1 MTSSRFI
8 LGVDLGTTNSAVACV
23 DLQSAS
29 QQVDSFA
36 IPQLVARGQVSP
48 RKQLPSFIY
57 IPGVHDLTEADRAT
71 PWGGPSE
78 LFVGDLAR
86 TQGARM
92 PERMISSAKS
102 WLCHGGVDR
111 KAPILPWGV
120 RDEQVKKISPVEA
133 SAAVLEHVAKA
144 WNWAR
149 ENNPETNFK
158 EQDVMVTVPASFDEA
173 ARELTLSACEKA
185 GLANVVLLEEPQ
197 AAFYAWMSG
206 PNRSKELKP
215 NSTLLV
221 FDMGGG
227 TTDFTLISVGDDG
240 DSFERTAVGDHLL
253 LGGDNVD
260 LALAKQL
267 ETKIAAERKKKLDP
281 IEWHG
286 LVHSCRLAKETLLN
300 SPDKESATVTV
311 QSRSSKLIAGTIRD
325 EITQKQLQS
334 TMLDGFFPL
343 VPKEDVGRKTRTT
356 GLQEY
361 GLPYA
366 SDPAVTRHLRRFLE
380 RHKVDKVDAVLFNGG
395 AMTPTTLRHRIIQQ
409 VAEWQN
415 GDVPKELANQHPE
428 LAVAQG
434 AAYYGLVRRGLGT
447 RIRGGT
453 PRSYYVG
460 VDNAGASNEQAI
472 CVATKGLDE
481 GAHVELERDFELL
494 TNRPVRFKLFSSNN
508 REGKA
513 GELVQPDPTEF
524 LELPPIVTVLRA
536 RGRSKVT
543 VRLEIGLTE
552 LGALEIHCVDQGEQ
566 AEKWKLAFDMRA
578 GGAISSPEAET
589 IDNPS
594 LEEAK
599 RHVRESFVD
608 EKNIAQLNK
617 RLEKLLDQDRNNW
630 NMHTARSL
638 FDAAFSVEEERLRS
652 AECEARWLHLVGFC
666 LRPGRGAPLDDWRVK
681 QMWRIFNQGIHHP
694 KSEQVR
700 LAWWIAWRRI
710 AGGMSQGQQE
720 QIYDRLAQLFLPSAK
735 QKKKW
740 HQVKPSQQEAAEMWR
755 TLANLERLAQ
765 GSKQKLGDELL
776 RRMESKKG
784 LSEPLYFWALGRIGA
799 RVPLYGPLN
808 AVVPAERVEIWLSQ
822 LLDRDWP
829 NPEKIAFSA
838 ASLGRRTGDR
848 ARELSDQVRR
858 QLADKLQTMGSQRS
872 ATLVEEIVELESRE
886 ERVALGDSLPP
897 GLRLLS
903 DQ

>member
-578 GGAISSPEAET
+578 GGAISSPEAKT

-681 QMWRIFNQGIHHP
+681 QMWRIFNQGTHHP